1 MKERVCALALVLVIA
16 ATACSKSDQS
26 PTGGT
31 QGGSTGATPTASL
44 QVISAGQLTIG
55 SCLDFPPFDSLEG
68 DQPTGFDV
76 ELLNAIAAKLGLE
89 PVFVKTNF
97 DTIFTS
103 VASGKFDVA
112 SSGITITPERQQ
124 VVAFTIPYFTTEISL
139 TVNTSQTPEITSID
153 GLKKGDVVGTQKGST
168 DLIWA
173 QENLA
178 PKGIEI
184 KTYGDFPSAYLDL
197 QAGRLAGVV
206 DDAISAVGEI
216 ATRPELKIVES
227 VTSGENWGFAIPN
240 DNPELKAAMD
250 QAIQELFAD
259 GTYASL
265 FQKYLPGI
273 ELPAGL
279 PTG

>member
-1 MKERVCALALVLVIA
+1 MKERVWGLVLVLVIA
-16 ATACSKSDQS
+16 ATACNNSNESPSGGSQGRSTGSS
-26 PTGGT
+26 PT
-31 QGGSTGATPTASL
+31 ATL
-44 QVISAGQLTIG
+44 QVVNAGQLTVG

-68 DQPTGFDV
+68 SQPTGFDV
-76 ELLNAIAAKLGLE
+76 ELLNAIASKLGLE

-112 SSGITITPERQQ
+112 SSGITITPEREQ

-139 TVNTSQTPEITSID
+139 VVNTSQTPELTSMD
-153 GLKKGDVVGTQKGST
+153 GLKQGDVVGTQKGST
-168 DLIWA
+168 DLMWA

-184 KTYGDFPSAYLDL
+184 KTYLDFPSAYLDL

-216 ATRPELKIVES
+216 ATRPELKIVDS
-227 VTSGENWGFAIPN
+227 VTSGEDWGFAIPK
-240 DNPELKAAMD
+240 DNPELKTAMD
-250 QAIQELFAD
+250 QAIRELFAD
-259 GTYASL
+259 GTYASI

-273 ELPAGL
+273 DVPTAL